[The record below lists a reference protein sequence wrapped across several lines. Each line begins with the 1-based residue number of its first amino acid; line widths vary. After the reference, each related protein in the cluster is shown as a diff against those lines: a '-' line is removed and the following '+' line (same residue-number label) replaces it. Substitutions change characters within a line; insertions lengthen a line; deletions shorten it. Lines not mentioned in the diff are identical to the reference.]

1 MYTHPQQGAG
11 PEVQELRRQAG
22 RWLRQLREE
31 RGLTQRGLAQ
41 AVEVEYYTFISQI
54 ESGRGRIP
62 PDRYELW
69 AKALDMDVRT
79 FVKALTRYYDPIT
92 YRLLFGDELP
102 VEQPG

>member
-11 PEVQELRRQAG
+11 PEVQALRKQAG
-22 RWLRQLREE
+22 RWLRQLREA
-31 RGLTQRGLAQ
+31 RGLTQRELAA

-69 AKALDMDVRT
+69 AKALGVDVRE
-79 FVKALTRYYDPIT
+79 FVKRLTRYYDPIT
-92 YRLLFGDELP
+92 YRLLFGADE
-102 VEQPG
+102 VSETGV